1 MDLQEWKL
9 DLATKCGA
17 DLVFNPSQC
26 QVQDEIDKLTD
37 GYGCD
42 VYFEATG
49 HPASVPQGIFHS
61 IQKKIRKIN
70 SNFYLGLDLLT
81 RLGRFVCFSVFLKD
95 VTADWSLIGKAFLFM
110 GSSENQLSLKL
121 DSMPDFQNCRKKMEN
136 EQNILEYKFKFQ
148 EIQELKNH
156 KIKNG

>member
-1 MDLQEWKL
+1 MDVTSTLKLQGTQLLCHKVL
-9 DLATKCGA
+9 S
-17 DLVFNPSQC
+17 NPSKKNQ
-26 QVQDEIDKLTD
+26 EKL
-37 GYGCD
+37 
-42 VYFEATG
+42 
-49 HPASVPQGIFHS
+49 
-61 IQKKIRKIN
+61 

-121 DSMPDFQNCRKKMEN
+121 DSMADFQNCRKKWKMTE
-136 EQNILEYKFKFQ
+136 ISKFQ

>member
-1 MDLQEWKL
+1 MDVTSTLKLQGTQLLYPKVLSIRSKKNQEKL
-9 DLATKCGA
+9 
-17 DLVFNPSQC
+17 
-26 QVQDEIDKLTD
+26 
-37 GYGCD
+37 
-42 VYFEATG
+42 
-49 HPASVPQGIFHS
+49 
-61 IQKKIRKIN
+61 

-121 DSMPDFQNCRKKMEN
+121 DSMADFQNCRKKWKMN
-136 EQNILEYKFKFQ
+136 GISWKSKLQ

>member
-49 HPASVPQGIFHS
+49 HPASVPQGNFHYIHFCLITTKGKIS
-61 IQKKIRKIN
+61 IGLSKK
-70 SNFYLGLDLLT
+70 
-81 RLGRFVCFSVFLKD
+81 FVK
-95 VTADWSLIGKAFLFM
+95 W
-110 GSSENQLSLKL
+110 Q
-121 DSMPDFQNCRKKMEN
+121 
-136 EQNILEYKFKFQ
+136 
-148 EIQELKNH
+148 
-156 KIKNG
+156 